1 MTQLFNAGQ
10 VGMCVDAI
18 ALYQTLIDPNESS
31 FYDKVGGC
39 SYSGRSGR
47 TPVL

>member
-31 FYDKVGGC
+31 FYDKQIFV
-39 SYSGRSGR
+39 Y
-47 TPVL
+47 